1 MLEEIKELI
10 RYKELV
16 LNLVSRDLKVRY
28 KRSVLG
34 VLWAVLEPLA
44 MMLLFTLVFSYL
56 LKIKIANYPVFVLT
70 GLLAW
75 NFFLTGVTYSL
86 TAITSNTNLIKK
98 IYFPKTALPLATI
111 SGRLINFLLSLLVLV
126 PFFIYYGI
134 PLSWTAVYLPLIL
147 IVQIAFINGLSLL
160 LSSLN
165 TFYNDVGFLTNFVF
179 MGLFYVTPVFYSTD
193 MIPARFKAVY
203 MLNPMSEIITAYRD
217 VLLYSRPPDLMYFS
231 VCCLSSF
238 ATLFL
243 GLRVFK
249 RYEHLFAEVL

>member
-1 MLEEIKELI
+1 MLKEIRELI

-111 SGRLINFLLSLLVLV
+111 SGRLINFLLSLLILI

-134 PLSWTAVYLPLIL
+134 PLSWTVVYLPLIL
-147 IVQIAFINGLSLL
+147 IVHSSCFGNIIGIGSVSNFI
-160 LSSLN
+160 
-165 TFYNDVGFLTNFVF
+165 
-179 MGLFYVTPVFYSTD
+179 P
-193 MIPARFKAVY
+193 
-203 MLNPMSEIITAYRD
+203 E
-217 VLLYSRPPDLMYFS
+217 
-231 VCCLSSF
+231 
-238 ATLFL
+238 
-243 GLRVFK
+243 
-249 RYEHLFAEVL
+249 